1 MNSDSIGFLIL
12 GMIILIIGAELFVRG
27 ASKMAA
33 ILGISPLVVGLT
45 VVAFGTS
52 SPEIAVGLQA
62 SLAGNPGV
70 AIGNVIGSNITN
82 VLLILGL
89 SAVIMPLTVASR
101 LIRFDVPIMIG
112 VSILF
117 LIFSLSG
124 GIGRIEGLFFLLL
137 AIGYTSFVVIA
148 SRKESKAVRTK
159 YEKEFGPSES
169 SGIKTWTFNIS
180 LILLGLGGLVVGAD
194 WLVESAV
201 ALSRALG
208 ISDLIIGLTVV
219 AVGTSLP
226 EIATSVIATI
236 RGERE
241 IVIGNI
247 IGSNIYNILLV
258 LGSVSLITPGGLPV
272 PSAALNFDIPVMLA
286 VAIACLPIFITD
298 DSITRWEGFLFLGY
312 YIAYILYLVLAA
324 QQHAVLPF
332 FNTIMLTFVI
342 PLTVLTLF
350 IVLHR
355 SSRQGRVKS
364 IER

>member
-33 ILGISPLVVGLT
+33 LLGISPLVVGLT

-89 SAVIMPLTVASR
+89 SAVILPLTVASR

-148 SRKESKAVRTK
+148 SRKESKAVRTE
-159 YEKEFGPSES
+159 YEKEFGPSGS

-194 WLVESAV
+194 WLVERAV

-298 DSITRWEGFLFLGY
+298 DSITRW
-312 YIAYILYLVLAA
+312 
-324 QQHAVLPF
+324 
-332 FNTIMLTFVI
+332 
-342 PLTVLTLF
+342 
-350 IVLHR
+350 
-355 SSRQGRVKS
+355 
-364 IER
+364 

>member
-89 SAVIMPLTVASR
+89 SAVIIPLTVASR

-124 GIGRIEGLFFLLL
+124 GIG
-137 AIGYTSFVVIA
+137 
-148 SRKESKAVRTK
+148 
-159 YEKEFGPSES
+159 
-169 SGIKTWTFNIS
+169 
-180 LILLGLGGLVVGAD
+180 
-194 WLVESAV
+194 
-201 ALSRALG
+201 
-208 ISDLIIGLTVV
+208 
-219 AVGTSLP
+219 
-226 EIATSVIATI
+226 
-236 RGERE
+236 
-241 IVIGNI
+241 
-247 IGSNIYNILLV
+247 
-258 LGSVSLITPGGLPV
+258 
-272 PSAALNFDIPVMLA
+272 
-286 VAIACLPIFITD
+286 
-298 DSITRWEGFLFLGY
+298 
-312 YIAYILYLVLAA
+312 
-324 QQHAVLPF
+324 
-332 FNTIMLTFVI
+332 
-342 PLTVLTLF
+342 
-350 IVLHR
+350 
-355 SSRQGRVKS
+355 
-364 IER
+364 